1 MNTDTIY
8 CPRRLLHMSPEPG
21 WQDDGLYLVTF
32 SDGTAFLDD
41 IKVKTKKGEIRV
53 EPIGIVRHHR
63 KYAQCVRKVHKLA
76 REAAS

>member
-32 SDGTAFLDD
+32 SDGQAMLDN
-41 IKVKTKKGEIRV
+41 IKVRTKKGKIRV
-53 EPIGIVRHHR
+53 EPIGGARYSR
-63 KYAQCVRKVHKLA
+63 NDAQLVRKVHSLA
-76 REAAS
+76 GEARS